1 MDLKH
6 LQSSFPLEKWLADKT
21 TVAVLEFLSQN
32 CPFIGNRRPSDVN
45 VVVNNEGAIQ
55 GFFDALKQIRSI
67 ANPVQEREKV
77 QWQPYQKTAFP
88 EPPQGA
94 KPTDK

>member
-1 MDLKH
+1 MDLKE
-6 LQSSFPLEKWLADKT
+6 LQNSHPLDKWLADKT
-21 TVAVLEFLSQN
+21 TVAVLAFLSEN

-55 GFFDALKQIRSI
+55 GFFHALKEIRSI
-67 ANPVQEREKV
+67 TKPVGEREKV

-88 EPPQGA
+88 EPPDN
-94 KPTDK
+94 KPTK